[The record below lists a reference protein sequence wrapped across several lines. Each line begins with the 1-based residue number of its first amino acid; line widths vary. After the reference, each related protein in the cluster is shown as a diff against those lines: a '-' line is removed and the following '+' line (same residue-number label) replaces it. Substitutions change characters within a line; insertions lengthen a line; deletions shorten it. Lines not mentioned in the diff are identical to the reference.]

1 MNTKFIPL
9 SVPNFEGNEEKY
21 VNDAVKSTWVSTG
34 GGYVTKFEETLA
46 QYVKMPQ
53 AVATASG
60 TAALHLA
67 LIVAGVGRGDEVI
80 AATLT
85 FIAAVNPIK
94 YAGAEPI
101 FVDCDDYLCMDPKSV
116 RAFLE
121 TNCEIR
127 DGKTY
132 NKNTGAHV
140 KAMMPVHVFGNMCD
154 MEALMD
160 IAKEYNLVVI
170 EDATEALGSYY
181 KEGRYA
187 GKFAGTIGDVGC
199 YSFNGNKIITTGGG
213 GMLVSNRPEWAKRA
227 KHLSTQAKADEVRFF
242 HDEIGYNYRMTNL
255 QAALGV
261 AQMECLEKFITVKE
275 RNYDYYVQALHGK
288 NGLEVLPF
296 RTDIRANKW
305 FYSVLLKDCGKST
318 DDILAGMS
326 EAKIQTRPIWKLISD
341 LEPYK
346 GAQCADLSNAHY
358 YFERVVNIPC
368 TTNLT
373 LEDAAVVADRLL
385 EITE

>member
-34 GGYVTKFEETLA
+34 GGYVTKFEESLA
-46 QYVKMPQ
+46 EYVKMPR

-60 TAALHLA
+60 TAAIHLA
-67 LIVAGVGRGDEVI
+67 LIVAGVGAGDEVI
-80 AATLT
+80 VPALT
-85 FIAAVNPIK
+85 FVAAVNPVK
-94 YAGAEPI
+94 YVNAQPI
-101 FVDCDDYLCMDPKSV
+101 FADCDDYLCMDPEKV
-116 RAFLE
+116 LGFLRE
-121 TNCEIR
+121 NCEIR

-140 KAMMPVHVFGNMCD
+140 KAILPVHVFGNMCD
-154 MEALMD
+154 MEKIMD
-160 IAKEYNLVVI
+160 IAEEYNLIVI
-170 EDATEALGSYY
+170 EDSTEALGSYY
-181 KEGRYA
+181 TEGRYA

-213 GMLVSNRPEWAKRA
+213 GMLVSNHEDWAQHA
-227 KHLSTQAKADEVRFF
+227 KHLSTQAKSDEVRFF

-261 AQMECLEKFITVKE
+261 AQMENLEKFIEVKQ
-275 RNYDYYVQALHGK
+275 RNYDFYVENIHGK
-288 NGLEVLPF
+288 NGLEILPF
-296 RTDIRANKW
+296 RSDIRSNKW
-305 FYSVLLKDCGKST
+305 FYSVLLKDSDRTT
-318 DDILAGMS
+318 DDILSGMS

-341 LEPYK
+341 LDPYLD
-346 GAQCADLSNAHY
+346 AQRTDLSKADY
-358 YFERVVNIPC
+358 YFKRVMNIPC

-373 LEDAAVVADRLL
+373 LEEAKVVADRLL
-385 EITE
+385 EITK

>member
-34 GGYVTKFEETLA
+34 GGYVTKFEEKLA
-46 QYVKMPQ
+46 EYVKMPQ

-94 YAGAEPI
+94 YVGAEPI
-101 FVDCDDYLCMDPKSV
+101 FVDCDDYLCMDPKSI
-116 RAFLE
+116 RSFLE
-121 TNCEIR
+121 ANCEIR

-132 NKNTGAHV
+132 NKTTGAHV
-140 KAMMPVHVFGNMCD
+140 KAVMPVHVFGNMCD
-154 MEALMD
+154 MEAIMD
-160 IAKEYNLVVI
+160 IAAEYNLIVI
-170 EDATEALGSYY
+170 EDSTEALGSYY

-187 GKFAGTIGDVGC
+187 GKFAGTIGDFGC

-227 KHLSTQAKADEVRFF
+227 KHLSTQAKSDEVRFF

-261 AQMECLEKFITVKE
+261 AQMECLEKFISVKE
-275 RNYDYYVQALHGK
+275 RNYDYYVKNIHGK
-288 NGLEVLPF
+288 NGLEILPF
-296 RTDIRANKW
+296 RTDVRSNKW
-305 FYSVLLKDCGKST
+305 FYSVLLKDCDRTT

-346 GAQCADLSNAHY
+346 DAQRTDLSNAQY
-358 YFERVVNIPC
+358 YFKRVMNIPC

-373 LEDAAVVADRLL
+373 LEDAQVVVERLL
-385 EITE
+385 EITK

>member
-34 GGYVTKFEETLA
+34 GGYVTSFEEKLA
-46 QYVKMPQ
+46 EYVKMPQ
-53 AVATASG
+53 AVATANG
-60 TAALHLA
+60 TSALHLA
-67 LIVAGVGRGDEVI
+67 LIVAGVGAGDEVI
-80 AATLT
+80 VPALT
-85 FIAAVNPIK
+85 FIAAVNPVK
-94 YAGAEPI
+94 YSNAEPI

-116 RAFLE
+116 RSFLE
-121 TNCEIR
+121 ANCEIR

-132 NKNTGAHV
+132 NKTTGAQV

-154 MEALMD
+154 MEGLMD
-160 IAKEYNLVVI
+160 IAQEYNLFVI
-170 EDATEALGSYY
+170 EDATEALGSYF
-181 KEGRYA
+181 KTGRYA
-187 GKFAGTIGDVGC
+187 GKFAGTIGDAGC

-227 KHLSTQAKADEVRFF
+227 KHLSTQAKSDEVRFF

-261 AQMECLEKFITVKE
+261 AQMECLEKFISVKE
-275 RNYDYYVQALHGK
+275 RNYDYYVQAIHGK
-288 NGLEVLPF
+288 NGLEMLPF
-296 RTDIRANKW
+296 RDDVRSNKW
-305 FYSVLLKDCGKST
+305 FYSVLLKDCSMTT

-341 LEPYK
+341 LDPYLDC
-346 GAQCADLSNAHY
+346 QRADLSKAHY
-358 YFERVVNIPC
+358 YFQRVVNIPC

-373 LEDAAVVADRLL
+373 LDDAKIVADRLL

>member
-34 GGYVTKFEETLA
+34 GGYVSKFEETLA

-60 TAALHLA
+60 TAALHLS
-67 LIVAGVGRGDEVI
+67 LVVAGVGCGDEVI
-80 AATLT
+80 ATTLT
-85 FIAAVNPIK
+85 FIAAVNPIR
-94 YAGAEPI
+94 YVGAQPV

-116 RAFLE
+116 RSFLE
-121 TNCEIR
+121 SSCEIR

-132 NKNTGAHV
+132 NKTTGAHV
-140 KAMMPVHVFGNMCD
+140 KAIMPVHVFGNICN
-154 MEALMD
+154 MEAIMD
-160 IAKEYNLVVI
+160 IAAEYNLIVV
-170 EDATEALGSYY
+170 EDATEALGSYCR
-181 KEGRYA
+181 EGRYA
-187 GKFAGTIGDVGC
+187 GKFAGTIGDFGC

-213 GMLVSNRPEWAKRA
+213 GMLVSNNPEWAKRA
-227 KHLSTQAKADEVRFF
+227 KHLSTQAKADEVRFY

-275 RNYDYYVQALHGK
+275 RNYDFYKAALHGK
-288 NGLEVLPF
+288 NGLEILPF
-296 RTDIRANKW
+296 REDIRANKW

-318 DDILAGMS
+318 DDILSGMS
-326 EAKIQTRPIWKLISD
+326 EAKIQTRPIWALI
-341 LEPYK
+341 
-346 GAQCADLSNAHY
+346 ADLPPYRDCQRTDLSKAQY
-358 YFERVVNIPC
+358 YFKRVMNIPC

-373 LEDAAVVADRLL
+373 LEDAQVVADRML

>member
-1 MNTKFIPL
+1 M
-9 SVPNFEGNEEKY
+9 PNFEGNEEKY

-121 TNCEIR
+121 ANCEIR

-199 YSFNGNKIITTGGG
+199 YSFNCKKIITTGGG

-358 YFERVVNIPC
+358 YFARVVNIPC